1 LTQWKVTGRLSDV
14 ENDAL
19 DRDTAASQ
27 LAALQADRAAL
38 ADRAMQPWWFDVLLG
53 LAVFGLLSVVAVGN
67 VVATIAGVALFSA
80 GLGWLASTYRR
91 RTGFWVDGFRRGA
104 MRRASSVYL
113 VVYGLVVVPALVLT
127 LGFDQSWTLVAAG
140 AVAGVTAAVTSR
152 WAGRLYVAELRDGR
166 GL

>member
-1 LTQWKVTGRLSDV
+1 M

-19 DRDTAASQ
+19 DRDTAAAQ

-38 ADRAMQPWWFDVLLG
+38 ADRAVQPWWYDVLLG

-67 VVATIAGVALFSA
+67 VFVTLAGVALFSA
-80 GLGWLASTYRR
+80 GLGWLVSGYRR

-113 VVYGLVVVPALVLT
+113 VVYVLVVVPALVLA
-127 LGFDQSWTLVAAG
+127 LGFDRSEALVAAG
-140 AVAGVTAAVTSR
+140 AVAGVAAAVTSR
-152 WAGRLYVAELRDGR
+152 WAGRLYVRELRSTW
-166 GL
+166 

>member
-1 LTQWKVTGRLSDV
+1 M

-19 DRDTAASQ
+19 DRDTAAAQ

-38 ADRAMQPWWFDVLLG
+38 ADRAVQPWWYDVLLG

-67 VVATIAGVALFSA
+67 VFVTLAGVALFSA
-80 GLGWLASTYRR
+80 GLGWLVSGYRR

-113 VVYGLVVVPALVLT
+113 VVYVLVVVPALVLA
-127 LGFDQSWTLVAAG
+127 LGFDRSEALVAAG
-140 AVAGVTAAVTSR
+140 AVAGVAAAVTSR
-152 WAGRLYVAELRDGR
+152 WAGRLYVRELRSTS
-166 GL
+166 